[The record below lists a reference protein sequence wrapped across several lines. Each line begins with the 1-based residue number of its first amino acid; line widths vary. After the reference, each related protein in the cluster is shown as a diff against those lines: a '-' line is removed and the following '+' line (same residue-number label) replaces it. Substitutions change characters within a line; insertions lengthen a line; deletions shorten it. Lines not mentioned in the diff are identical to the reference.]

1 MTQQDKDRLNEF
13 IKEYREIGFG
23 VDLMQQSIQ
32 GLAEKRD
39 RMLTRLEQLKEEER
53 VFLREISARY
63 GDSQV
68 TPNQLM
74 QYIEE

>member
-13 IKEYREIGFG
+13 IKEYREIGFN

-53 VFLREISARY
+53 VFFKEISARY

>member
-13 IKEYREIGFG
+13 IKEYREIGFN

-53 VFLREISARY
+53 VFFKEISARY

-68 TPNQLM
+68 TPNRLM

>member
-1 MTQQDKDRLNEF
+1 MTQEDKQRLNDL
-13 IKEYREIGFG
+13 IREYREIGFN

-39 RMLTRLEQLKEEER
+39 RMLSRLDQLKEEER
-53 VFLREISARY
+53 AFLREIAGRY
-63 GDSQV
+63 GDHEV
-68 TPNQLM
+68 TPNKLM

>member
-1 MTQQDKDRLNEF
+1 MTQEDKQRLNDL
-13 IKEYREIGFG
+13 IREYREIGFN

-39 RMLTRLEQLKEEER
+39 RMLSRLDQLKEEER
-53 VFLREISARY
+53 SFLREISGRY
-63 GDSQV
+63 GDHEV
-68 TPNQLM
+68 TPNKLM

>member
-1 MTQQDKDRLNEF
+1 MTQQDKDRLNDL
-13 IKEYREIGFG
+13 IREYREIGFN

-53 VFLREISARY
+53 VFFKEISARY

>member
-1 MTQQDKDRLNEF
+1 MTQQDKQRLNEF

>member
-53 VFLREISARY
+53 VFFKEISARY

>member
-13 IKEYREIGFG
+13 IKEYREIGFN